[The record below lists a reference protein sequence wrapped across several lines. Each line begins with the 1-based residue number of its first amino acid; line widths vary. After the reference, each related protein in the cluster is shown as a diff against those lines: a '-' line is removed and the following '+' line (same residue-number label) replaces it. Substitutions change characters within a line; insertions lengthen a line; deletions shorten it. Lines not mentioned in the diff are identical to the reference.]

1 MDFPSLQPQERSN
14 MRKVLKIKVG
24 TRITRMRKS
33 NFIILP
39 TDTFAFKVFDNK
51 TVFSSPRSREIEKFY
66 DQYRDAG
73 YSVTW
78 IRKPR

>member
-1 MDFPSLQPQERSN
+1 
-14 MRKVLKIKVG
+14 
-24 TRITRMRKS
+24 
-33 NFIILP
+33 
-39 TDTFAFKVFDNK
+39 VFDNK

-66 DQYRDAG
+66 DQYKDAG